1 MAPRKQLSERAK
13 ELQKDESWMV
23 QIKESKDW
31 VEQLQLEVENP
42 KREFLPVQR
51 KYSMLTASIITP
63 RKWQSYWAQRVQ
75 HPLTLS

>member
-31 VEQLQLEVENP
+31 VEQLQLEVENQ
-42 KREFLPVQR
+42 KREFLPVQTVDDMIDNAR
-51 KYSMLTASIITP
+51 YA
-63 RKWQSYWAQRVQ
+63 
-75 HPLTLS
+75 